1 MYISDLHDEDLEIA
15 IKVVIVGNGAVGKSS
30 LIQRYCRGVYTKGY
44 KKTIGVDFLEKHLRI
59 SSEDVRLMLWDTA
72 GQEEFDAITKA
83 YYRGAQACVIA
94 FSTTDRASFEAV
106 KKWKKKVEDEC
117 GGGVNAIPMVLVQN
131 KIDLMHQS
139 AVSAEEVDHLAREC
153 RMRLYRVSV
162 KEDINVGGLFQHLA
176 ENYVNKLRS
185 SPPPTSSSS
194 SSYDSVDSGHASGI
208 GGGPMS
214 LQIQI
219 GGHVRTPPALR
230 TSIGSTGSS
239 SSGHSSISHFS
250 ISPQDYLANPMFDSL
265 NDNRRHRLYW
275 PSSSNSSSHDNK
287 TISLKPLVV
296 KRTRNLQRKLPPL
309 KNGCRVI

>member
-1 MYISDLHDEDLEIA
+1 MYITDLHDEDLEIA

-83 YYRGAQACVIA
+83 YYRGAQACVIV

-117 GGGVNAIPMVLVQN
+117 GGGVNSIPMVLVQN

-139 AVSAEEVDHLAREC
+139 VVSAEEVDRLAREC

-185 SPPPTSSSS
+185 SPPPTSCSS
-194 SSYDSVDSGHASGI
+194 SSYDSVDSV
-208 GGGPMS
+208 GGGQGYGPMS

-265 NDNRRHRLYW
+265 NDTRRHRLYW
-275 PSSSNSSSHDNK
+275 PSNDK

-296 KRTRNLQRKLPPL
+296 KRTRSLQRKLPL
-309 KNGCRVI
+309 TKGGCRVI

>member
-1 MYISDLHDEDLEIA
+1 
-15 IKVVIVGNGAVGKSS
+15 
-30 LIQRYCRGVYTKGY
+30 
-44 KKTIGVDFLEKHLRI
+44 
-59 SSEDVRLMLWDTA
+59 MLWWPI
-72 GQEEFDAITKA
+72 F
-83 YYRGAQACVIA
+83 
-94 FSTTDRASFEAV
+94 FSICR
-106 KKWKKKVEDEC
+106 
-117 GGGVNAIPMVLVQN
+117 
-131 KIDLMHQS
+131 
-139 AVSAEEVDHLAREC
+139 EEVDHLAREC

-194 SSYDSVDSGHASGI
+194 SSCYDSVDSSGHHASGS
-208 GGGPMS
+208 GPMS

-265 NDNRRHRLYW
+265 NDNRRQRLYW
-275 PSSSNSSSHDNK
+275 PSLSNSSSSNNDNK

-309 KNGCRVI
+309 KNGCRVIWYNNQLYDVLISTTILLWSSLPYCFV